1 MHIYPRPGAI
11 KVMNLLAQCA
21 LPNADISAKKLEHFF
36 GCGAEHDPAG
46 VVGVELCGEVAL
58 LRSLAVKA
66 AVRGR
71 GCGKRLVQEAEQHA
85 ARSGAKRLYLLTT
98 TAQEFFERLGYT
110 TVDRESV
117 PDAIRA
123 TTEFTTLCSASAAVM
138 AKQIWPSHPT

>member
-1 MHIYPRPGAI
+1 MRIYQRPGAME
-11 KVMNLLAQCA
+11 VMDLLAQCA
-21 LPNADISAKKLEHFF
+21 LPNADISEKKLEHFF
-36 GCGAEHDPAG
+36 GCGAEKDPGG
-46 VVGVELCGEVAL
+46 VVGVELYGDVAL

-85 ARSGAKRLYLLTT
+85 ARSGAKRLYLLTM
-98 TAQEFFERLGYT
+98 TAQEFFARLGYT
-110 TVDRESV
+110 AVDRESV

-138 AKQIWPSHPT
+138 AKQLIGTDPN